1 MDDLKSLYFYF
12 FKKLK
17 GDIMANGVI
26 KEINKLK
33 TKNFLEYIYLEN
45 EFFNWLL
52 QRGYS
57 KIYSQ
62 KCVRDV
68 RRFYKQFKKIPSKKE
83 INELQ
88 LTITSKAI
96 CIYRSE
102 LRKYHDFLLHEFNF
116 EIK

>member
-1 MDDLKSLYFYF
+1 MKL
-12 FKKLK
+12 FKNI
-17 GDIMANGVI
+17 GDKMANDVI
-26 KEINKLK
+26 NQINKLK
-33 TKNFLEYIYLEN
+33 TKNFLEHIYLEN

-52 QRGYS
+52 ENGYS
-57 KIYSQ
+57 EVYSQ

-83 INELQ
+83 INELY
-88 LTITSKAI
+88 LPSVSVKAI

-116 EIK
+116 KIE